1 MAKVDKKIF
10 ACADRKKG
18 KPSGMRI
25 TGGRAR
31 GIPLG
36 TGRAR
41 QIRPATDRTREA
53 VFASLGERI
62 AGLRLLD
69 LFAGSGSY
77 GLEAL
82 SRGAGGA
89 VFVEKQPAAV
99 RALRQNIAAVRK
111 SLGDPGDL
119 VVDVVQRDARRYQS
133 SEAFGLIFMDPPYE
147 LCRAELTGLLG
158 HARTLLAPG
167 GLLVFELPGDLVLPE
182 SGWQCL
188 RRIGKTGRDD
198 PGTAILQPVE

>member
-1 MAKVDKKIF
+1 MAKPGKKIF
-10 ACADRKKG
+10 ACTDRKKRN
-18 KPSGMRI
+18 PAGMRI

-36 TGRAR
+36 TGKAR

-62 AGLRLLD
+62 AGQRLLD

-82 SRGAGGA
+82 SRGAMAA

-111 SLGDPGDL
+111 SLGDPADL
-119 VVDVVQRDARRYQS
+119 VMDVVQRDALRYQS
-133 SEAFGLIFMDPPYE
+133 PEVFGLIFMDPPYA
-147 LCRAELTGLLG
+147 LCRDRLPGLLR

-167 GLLVFELPGDLVLPE
+167 GLLVLELPGDLILPE
-182 SGWQCL
+182 TGWQCL

-198 PGTAILQPVE
+198 PGTAILQPAE